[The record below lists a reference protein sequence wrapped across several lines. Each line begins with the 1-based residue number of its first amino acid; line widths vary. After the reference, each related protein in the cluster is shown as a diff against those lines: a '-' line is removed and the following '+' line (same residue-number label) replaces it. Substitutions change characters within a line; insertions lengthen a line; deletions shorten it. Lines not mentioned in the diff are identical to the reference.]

1 MNTDSR
7 ADNYNRIERN
17 TVRTKTDNDQLKNE
31 VYAIVGV
38 AGSLLIVTIFIS
50 ILIVKRYRRKL
61 LENSDST
68 TFKRNNLDLR

>member
-17 TVRTKTDNDQLKNE
+17 TVRTKTDNHQLKNE